1 MIIDIHTHVF
11 PDAIAAKSIAF
22 LTEKAAGAVHAST
35 DGTLDGLKASMRQSG
50 VDVSVVQPVVTR
62 PAQFDSINRFA
73 AALNG
78 QDGVYSFGGIHP
90 DDESPKEHLAA
101 IREMGLRGVKIHP
114 DYQGVMIDDPRA
126 IRIIR
131 EAIDQGLYVL
141 THAGFDVGFPELI
154 HCPPPAA
161 KRALEAIYG
170 ADHSG
175 VEPRLILAHLGGY
188 TQIDEVMEY
197 LVGEPV
203 YLDVSFTLD
212 RVPADDVMRL
222 IRAHGADRILFGSDC
237 PWGDQADFVA
247 RMRALPLS
255 EAERELIFAGNA
267 KKILG
272 L

>member
-11 PDAIAAKSIAF
+11 PDAIASKSVAF

-35 DGTLDGLKASMRQSG
+35 DGTLNGLKKSMRKSG

-62 PAQFDSINRFA
+62 PSQFDSINRFA
-73 AALNG
+73 AEING
-78 QDGVYSFGGIHP
+78 RDGVYSFGGIHP
-90 DDESPKEHLAA
+90 DDETPQEHIAA
-101 IREMGLRGVKIHP
+101 IRALGLRGVKLHP
-114 DYQGVMIDDPRA
+114 DYQGVMIDDPRN
-126 IRIIR
+126 IRLIR
-131 EAIDQGLYVL
+131 LAVETGLLVM

-161 KRALEAIYG
+161 KRMLEAVYG
-170 ADHSG
+170 ADRSR
-175 VEPRLILAHLGGY
+175 VEPRIILAHLGGY
-188 TQIDEVMEY
+188 TQLDEVAAY
-197 LVGEPV
+197 LAGEPV
-203 YLDVSFTLD
+203 YLDVSFALP
-212 RVPADDVMRL
+212 RVEPEAVLRL

-255 EAERELIFAGNA
+255 DAEREAIMGGNA
-267 KKILG
+267 KRILG